1 MKQWYYTV
9 SGQQNGPISEPEF
22 VAMFADS
29 RLSPDTPVWTE
40 GLAEWTPARNIEGLI
55 PHSNLPPP
63 LPRASLSSESTTK
76 ISSPCPQVRPWVR
89 YWARMLDVFAFS
101 LLGGFIIGLVF
112 PAAVEIP
119 DALFGII
126 LMFIYNF
133 VEPAMFAAWGTT
145 PGKALLRITLRNN
158 DGSKLSYA
166 DALNRVFKV
175 WIRGEGLGIPL
186 VALFTQVNAY
196 NKLTKNGITSW
207 DQDASI
213 SVKHQTIG
221 AWRVIACITIFI
233 VFFLIVG
240 AATAAA

>member
-1 MKQWYYTV
+1 MKQWYYTL

-40 GLAEWTPARNIEGLI
+40 GLAEWTPACNIEGLI
-55 PHSNLPPP
+55 SHSNPPP
-63 LPRASLSSESTTK
+63 LSSDSVS
-76 ISSPCPQVRPWVR
+76 ISSSPCPQVRPWVR
-89 YWARMLDVFAFS
+89 YWARTLDALVFS
-101 LLGGFIIGLVF
+101 LFGGFIVGLVF
-112 PAAVEIP
+112 PAAVGMS
-119 DALFGII
+119 DTLLGII
-126 LMFIYNF
+126 LLFIYNF

-145 PGKALLRITLRNN
+145 PGKALLRITLRNK

-196 NKLTKNGITSW
+196 KKLTNNGITSW

-213 SVKHQTIG
+213 LVKHQTIG
-221 AWRVIACITIFI
+221 AWRVVVCIAIFI
-233 VFFLIVG
+233 VFFLFIG
-240 AATAAA
+240 AASA